1 MDIVHAHSGLEIV
14 HRKECLRLLDGQKVG
29 RLGFLVGDQPMIL
42 PVNYAVEAG
51 VVVFRTGEGSK
62 LDAAVGS
69 KVAFEV
75 DDIDVSTRSGWS
87 VVIQGVAEDIT
98 DSDDWFVESLRQVST
113 WRPGAADHYV
123 RITPSVMSGR
133 RVSPPTATPS

>member
-1 MDIVHAHSGLEIV
+1 MDIAHAHSGLEIV
-14 HRKECLRLLDGQKVG
+14 PRKECLRLLGGQKVG

-42 PVNYAVEAG
+42 PVNYAVQGG

-62 LDAAVGS
+62 LDAAIGT

-75 DDIDVSTRSGWS
+75 DDIDVSAGSGWS
-87 VVIQGVAEDIT
+87 VVVQGVAEDIT

-113 WRPGAADHYV
+113 WRPSAAHHYV
-123 RITPSVMSGR
+123 RITLGVISGR
-133 RVSPPTATPS
+133 RVSPTATAS